1 MDHIDDPKTTSKEP
15 LPETTMS
22 SEKPGL
28 ESDIARGDLIEL
40 NTVDAVLAAKMH
52 LLNQVRHHDERI
64 DMRY

>member
-1 MDHIDDPKTTSKEP
+1 MDRIDDPKNTSKDP

-52 LLNQVRHHDERI
+52 LLNQVRHHDRHTELE
-64 DMRY
+64 Y